1 MTTASSATATTTR
14 RRPAATTPP
23 PAAAPVPTPTPATDT
38 PLPQIARF
46 PDFPPRNDMM
56 NPRHLHDDAIQ
67 SALRMHLG
75 NPDTTI
81 VLGEVPIAR
90 EVAQGRAGVRIPDL
104 LIAFNVR
111 RARILAQQGYAI
123 SEQGKPPDF
132 VLEVA
137 SNTTS
142 RVDETAKLL
151 DYAAFGV
158 TEYWLFD
165 PDWGRRYAQGLMGWT
180 LVDNRYAAI
189 PIYEYAPGRHCG
201 YSAVLGLYVCWERGR
216 LRWYDP
222 VAGYLRTHDEERDER
237 IIAESRLDAERDG
250 RIVAETRL
258 DAERERRIA
267 AEAEAERLRNEL
279 ARRPADNEGQ

>member
-1 MTTASSATATTTR
+1 MTTPRSSATAGAVIR
-14 RRPAATTPP
+14 RRATRP
-23 PAAAPVPTPTPATDT
+23 PAPLTPATDARPAKDAT
-38 PLPQIARF
+38 PASDRF

-56 NPRHLHDDAIQ
+56 NPRHLHDAAIQ

-90 EVAQGRAGVRIPDL
+90 EVSQGRAGVRIPDL

-165 PDWGRRYAQGLMGWT
+165 PDWGRRYARGLMGWT
-180 LVDNRYAAI
+180 LVNNSYAAI

-201 YSAVLGLYVCWERGR
+201 YSAVLGLYVCWEHGR

-237 IIAESRLDAERDG
+237 II
-250 RIVAETRL
+250 AETRL

-279 ARRPADNEGQ
+279 ARRPAGNEGQ

>member
-1 MTTASSATATTTR
+1 MTTASSAAAATTR
-14 RRPAATTPP
+14 RRPAPTAPP
-23 PAAAPVPTPTPATDT
+23 PAAAPTPAPVPATDA

-56 NPRHLHDDAIQ
+56 NPRHLHDAAIQ
-67 SALRMHLG
+67 SALRMHLS

-90 EVAQGRAGVRIPDL
+90 EVAQARAGVRIPDL

-165 PDWGRRYAQGLMGWT
+165 PDWGRRYARGLTGWM

-201 YSAVLGLYVCWERGR
+201 YSAVLGLYVCWEHGR

-222 VAGYLRTHDEERDER
+222 VAGYLRTHDEERD
-237 IIAESRLDAERDG
+237 G
-250 RIVAETRL
+250 RIAAETRL

-279 ARRPADNEGQ
+279 ARRPAGNEGQ

>member
-1 MTTASSATATTTR
+1 MTTASSAAATTTR
-14 RRPAATTPP
+14 RRTAATAPP
-23 PAAAPVPTPTPATDT
+23 PAAAPTPATDA
-38 PLPQIARF
+38 PLPQVARF

-56 NPRHLHDDAIQ
+56 NPRHLHDAAIQ

-90 EVAQGRAGVRIPDL
+90 EVSRGRAGVRIPDL

-180 LVDNRYAAI
+180 LVNNSYTAI

-201 YSAVLGLYVCWERGR
+201 YSAVLGLYVCWEHGR

-222 VAGYLRTHDEERDER
+222 VAGYLRTHDEERD
-237 IIAESRLDAERDG
+237 G
-250 RIVAETRL
+250 
-258 DAERERRIA
+258 RIA

-279 ARRPADNEGQ
+279 ARHLAGNEGQ